1 MAEKKPT
8 SFGKKLLY
16 IAVTFLFLFIIIE
29 VILSV
34 YFYQQYGNSRLASLE
49 FATNVR
55 NSLRPKLTPY
65 SPQNQKLV
73 RPDSSDAFNDLVT
86 KETAMSNQYMYE
98 PWVEFK
104 NIEFKGS
111 YMNISGNVRKSIPEE
126 YINPSATDT
135 VLIYFFGGST
145 TFGFNVADFETIPS
159 YFVNEYKAKFPNAKS
174 IRVVNFGCPNYY
186 SYQELMLF
194 TKLLIEN
201 HKPDIAIFF
210 DGLNDFWF
218 GKMNYSSESFYS
230 FYFRKSYF
238 AKRPPSMKDRWFTD
252 SLQNLFR
259 TPAGMT
265 EQQFS
270 DKLIAN
276 YFKNIES
283 IKRMATVAGTKTYFF
298 CQPTPFYKYPN
309 QMKDPMVFKDTS
321 TRFNYIYPIIE
332 KRADSIGNFTFMG
345 GMLEKEPLYPF
356 VDGFHYAPHIH
367 KKIAAQMLAKVEA
380 DLLGTAAEQK

>member
-1 MAEKKPT
+1 MAEKKPI
-8 SFGKKLLY
+8 SFGKRLLF
-16 IAVTFLFLFIIIE
+16 IGITLIVLFLIVE
-29 VILSV
+29 VILRA
-34 YFYQQYGNSRLASLE
+34 YFYQQYGNSKMASME
-49 FATNVR
+49 FLMNVR
-55 NSLRPKLTPY
+55 NSLRPKMTPY
-65 SPQNQKLV
+65 SPENQKKV

-86 KETAMSNQYMYE
+86 KETALSNQYEYK
-98 PWVEFK
+98 PWLEFK
-104 NIEFKGS
+104 NIDYKGT
-111 YMNISGNVRKSIPEE
+111 YMNISNGIRKSIPEE
-126 YINPSATDT
+126 YINPASTDT
-135 VLIYFFGGST
+135 LLVYFFGGST

-159 YFVNEYKAKFPNAKS
+159 YFVDEYKKKFPNAKS
-174 IRVVNFGCPNYY
+174 LKVVNWGCPNYY

-194 TKLLIEN
+194 TKLLIEE

-210 DGLNDFWF
+210 NGLNDFWF

-238 AKRPPSMKDRWFTD
+238 ALRPPSTRDKWFTD

-259 TPAGMT
+259 TPAGLS
-265 EQQFS
+265 EKEFS
-270 DKLIAN
+270 DRLIEN
-276 YFKNIES
+276 YFKNIER
-283 IKRMATVAGTKTYFF
+283 IKRMATVTGTKTYFF

-309 QMKDPMVFKDTS
+309 QMKDPMVFKDTN

-367 KKIAAQMLAKVEA
+367 RKIANEMLNKVEK
-380 DLLGTAAEQK
+380 DLQ